1 MQILFTFFL
10 SLWKSMNRLLMYRAE
25 KTCGML
31 HHFNCSFAIQKNM
44 IARNTCKNGYF
55 SAYAFPVQQYCN
67 KKSVRNVLVF
77 FAHCLL
83 NSSG

>member
-31 HHFNCSFAIQKNM
+31 HHFN
-44 IARNTCKNGYF
+44 
-55 SAYAFPVQQYCN
+55 
-67 KKSVRNVLVF
+67 
-77 FAHCLL
+77 
-83 NSSG
+83 